1 MNLKQTE
8 EKNKSLI
15 TIGEKCSIKSDILGE
30 DRPYWVYLPASYE
43 DTEYTLQ
50 DYPVLYILDGD
61 IHFHSATGVINF
73 MSAGM
78 NIQIP
83 EFIVIAIPNT
93 DRTKDLTPTHSITD
107 FEGKEVNHFET
118 SGGADSFLKFIE
130 EELFPEIESKY
141 RTRPFRVLVG
151 HSFGGLL
158 ALHTLLE
165 KPDLFQA
172 HIAIDPSVWWDNEVL
187 TQKAKRLLSEGHKL
201 KGNTYISLA
210 NNYYKHL
217 DDPSMIMNMNKVFIS
232 ALEPFESSEFKLK
245 SQYFDKEDHSS
256 VPLLSLYYGL
266 LYIFEDYRLMSQEII
281 GQPSLLKTHFE
292 KASEKLG
299 FEFKA
304 PEKFIEWAGYYFIH
318 DSEDVDKALQ
328 AFYINASHYPES
340 YRVYMNLAEAYVI
353 KEDTPLAIKNY
364 KKAIELKSDLQ
375 KLKDRLREIEEG

>member
-1 MNLKQTE
+1 MNLKQIE
-8 EKNKSLI
+8 EQNKSLI

-43 DTEYTLQ
+43 DTEYTPQ
-50 DYPVLYILDGD
+50 NYPVLYILDGD

-78 NIQIP
+78 NIQTP

-93 DRTKDLTPTHSITD
+93 DRTRDLTPTYSITD
-107 FEGKEVNHFET
+107 FDGKESNHLKT
-118 SGGADSFLKFIE
+118 SGGANSFLKFIE

-172 HIAIDPSVWWDNEVL
+172 HIAIDPSMWWDNEVL

-201 KGNTYISLA
+201 KGSTYISLA
-210 NNYYKHL
+210 NNYSEDL
-217 DDPSMIMNMNKVFIS
+217 DNPEMLTIMNKAFTAI
-232 ALEPFESSEFKLK
+232 LESFGSSIFRSK

-256 VPLLSLYYGL
+256 VPLLSLYYGIL
-266 LYIFEDYRLMSQEII
+266 HIFEGYQLSPQKVIS
-281 GQPSLLKTHFE
+281 QPSLLKTHFE
-292 KASEKLG
+292 KVSEKLG
-299 FEFKA
+299 FEFKL
-304 PEKFIEWAGYYFIH
+304 PEKFIEWVGYYFVH
-318 DSEDVDKALQ
+318 DFEDVDKALQ
-328 AFYINASHYPES
+328 AFHINASHYPES
-340 YRVYMNLAEAYVI
+340 YRVYMNLAEAYLI
-353 KEDTPLAIKNY
+353 KKNMDLAIENY
-364 KKAIELKSDLQ
+364 KKAIELKPGLQ
-375 KLKDRLREIEEG
+375 KLKDRLREIEEE